1 MPGPSDVLIL
11 LGLVAAVALLAL
23 VLVVF
28 LWQAERR
35 RGQARIEQLLQEH
48 EEILTE
54 ARRESV
60 QKSRSSLKGQIAEQ
74 MAPLL
79 PGFRYL
85 PADARFLGD
94 PIDYLVF
101 SGYTDLRDNRTGASD
116 LDIVLLEVKQGASSL
131 SPFQRAIAKSVQE
144 GRVRFEILRIS
155 EEGALSSETWRPRN
169 AAHPRGAGEPGR
181 LP

>member
-1 MPGPSDVLIL
+1 MPGLSDVLIL

-35 RGQARIEQLLQEH
+35 RGQSRIEQLLQEH
-48 EEILTE
+48 ERNLSE

-131 SPFQRAIAKSVQE
+131 SPLQRAIAKSVQE

-155 EEGALSSETWRPRN
+155 EEGALSSETWHPRN
-169 AAHPRGAGEPGR
+169 AAHPRGAGEPRR